1 MAHFGGVLLCQF
13 CRELVECLLV
23 RRSKVGQHGRRLEER
38 ETESE
43 CVCVCGGGSRS
54 AIYLVWL
61 VAGGLPGAPT
71 GTTRPGRVLFD
82 VVGIGPVE
90 ESLFTHTKILFKAG
104 ACGSVHRE

>member
-43 CVCVCGGGSRS
+43 CVCVCACGGGSRS
-54 AIYLVWL
+54 ATWCGWWL
-61 VAGGLPGAPT
+61 EDCPEPPPA
-71 GTTRPGRVLFD
+71 RPDLAEYSFM
-82 VVGIGPVE
+82 
-90 ESLFTHTKILFKAG
+90 
-104 ACGSVHRE
+104 